1 MQVKIAKKYLKS
13 ELKKK
18 KIKLFYN
25 SLFRDYQENMFE
37 KMKDSDFV
45 FDYIDN
51 YTIVVKK

>member
-1 MQVKIAKKYLKS
+1 MKIAKKYLKS
-13 ELKKK
+13 ELKKKK

>member
-1 MQVKIAKKYLKS
+1 MKIAKKYLKS
-13 ELKKK
+13 ELKKKK

-25 SLFRDYQENMFE
+25 SLFRDYQVNMFE